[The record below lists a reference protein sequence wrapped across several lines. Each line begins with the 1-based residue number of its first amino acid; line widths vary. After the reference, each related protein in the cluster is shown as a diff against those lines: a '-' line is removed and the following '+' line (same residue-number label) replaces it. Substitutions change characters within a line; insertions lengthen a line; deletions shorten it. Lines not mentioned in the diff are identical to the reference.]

1 MGYNFRNYDTDQL
14 FLLPPSLD
22 DWLPE
27 NHLARFIDESTELL
41 DLKDFYEHYRADG
54 TGNSAYHPKM
64 MVKVMLYGYCEGVTS
79 SRTIDKACEDRVS
92 FRFLSANQCPG
103 FRTIARFR
111 LEHEEALKGLFVK
124 ILMMC
129 KKAGLMKM
137 GKVALDGTKLK
148 ANAALESNRDV
159 EWIRKEV
166 DRMMT
171 EAKATDAKEDEAYGE
186 GNRGD
191 DIPAALKQKQARLE
205 RLQQAKDNLEKEK
218 NSALEE
224 HQAKLNQRAKEEKN
238 SGKKKRGRKPKEKLE
253 FKEPK
258 VNLTDEDSRIMKT
271 RQGYIQGY
279 NAQAAVDSESQII
292 VGQAVTQDCNDQKQL
307 EAMMKRIKEQSGKAA
322 QALLA
327 DAGYCSEA
335 NLILET
341 AETELF
347 IAVKKEWKT
356 KKAQREEMGPCG
368 RIPQGLSKTQLME
381 RKLLTQHG
389 RICYAIRSRTVEPV
403 FGQMKSCRGLTTLRL
418 RGKNGAELEWSLWC
432 STHNLRK
439 LWKRG
444 MKSASRN

>member
-1 MGYNFRNYDTDQL
+1 MGYNFRDYDTDQL

-22 DWLPE
+22 DWLPKD
-27 NHLARFIDESTELL
+27 HLARFIDESTELL
-41 DLKDFYEHYRADG
+41 NLKDFYEHYRADG
-54 TGNSAYHPKM
+54 TGNTAYHPKM

-79 SRTIDKACEDRVS
+79 SRTIEKACEDRVS
-92 FRFLSANQCPG
+92 FKFLSANQYPG

-111 LEHEEALKGLFVK
+111 QEHEEALKGLFVE

-129 KKAGLMKM
+129 KKAGLVTM

-148 ANAALESNRDV
+148 ANAALEANRDV
-159 EWIRKEV
+159 DWIRKEV

-171 EAKATDAKEDEAYGE
+171 EAKTTDAKEDELYGE

-191 DIPAALKQKQARLE
+191 ELPAALKRKETRLE
-205 RLQQAKDNLEKEK
+205 RLQQAKDKLEEEK
-218 NSALEE
+218 AVALEE
-224 HQAKLNQRAKEEKN
+224 HKEKLTQRAAEEKK
-238 SGKKKRGRKPKEKLE
+238 SGQKKRGRRPKEKLE

-279 NAQAAVDSESQII
+279 NAQAAVDSENQII
-292 VGQAVTQDCNDQKQL
+292 VGQTVTQDCNDQKQL
-307 EAMMKRIKEQSGKAA
+307 EAMMTVIKEQSGETA

-335 NLILET
+335 NLKLET

-347 IAVKKEWKT
+347 IAIKKEWKI
-356 KKAQREEMGPCG
+356 KKAQRESVGPRG
-368 RIPQGLSKTQLME
+368 RIPQGLGKTQLME
-381 RKLLTQHG
+381 RKLLTQRG
-389 RICYAIRSRTVEPV
+389 RSCYAIRSKTVEPV

-418 RGKNGAELEWSLWC
+418 RGKDGAKLEWSLWC

-439 LWKRG
+439 LWKWG
-444 MKSASRN
+444 MKSVPSH